1 VLIWSAAA
9 LIAGSEALYT
19 SELQL
24 VAASRPATLPAQLLQ
39 LNQCNRNTPS
49 MSCSSAGLISFEC
62 ATVDPFAMID
72 LIEVSRNSAA
82 QFFKDDRRIS
92 PSTAFL
98 IATSQTSALPSGQA
112 RKSGTNPDNRYR
124 HRQA

>member
-1 VLIWSAAA
+1 LSSPSRAA
-9 LIAGSEALYT
+9 LRSWVTNMAPT
-19 SELQL
+19 FT
-24 VAASRPATLPAQLLQ
+24 VRPATWRWCHRPPQLAAV
-39 LNQCNRNTPS
+39 RHRRMGRPR
-49 MSCSSAGLISFEC
+49 A
-62 ATVDPFAMID
+62 ATVTCFDPLCPLCPLVD
-72 LIEVSRNSAA
+72 RRTRQRVVC
-82 QFFKDDRRIS
+82 RRIS